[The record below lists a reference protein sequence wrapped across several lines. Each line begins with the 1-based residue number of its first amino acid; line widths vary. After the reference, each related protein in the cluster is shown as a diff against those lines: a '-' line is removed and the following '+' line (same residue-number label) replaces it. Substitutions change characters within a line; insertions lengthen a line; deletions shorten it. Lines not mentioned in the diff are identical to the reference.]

1 MAKAN
6 VSFTPAEGVSRAAT
20 GLTDD
25 NGYYKLGT
33 FSSND
38 GALPGKYRVAII
50 ARGPDR
56 PPKPGETGSGM
67 PGETMPGDPLI
78 PVKYFAPDSSGLTFE
93 VKKGSNAA
101 DFDLGN

>member
-1 MAKAN
+1 MPMHPCRLASRLFILCVMVGCGGGGSNTAAVSGHIKHNGKAVAN
-6 VSFTPAEGVSRAAT
+6 ASVSFTPTDGASRAAT

-33 FSSND
+33 FSSSD

-56 PPKPGETGSGM
+56 APKPGETG
-67 PGETMPGDPLI
+67 
-78 PVKYFAPDSSGLTFE
+78 
-93 VKKGSNAA
+93 
-101 DFDLGN
+101 